1 MSNFSI
7 YFPMGVEHI
16 TDLKGIDHILFI
28 IVLCIRYTIQD
39 WKKILVLVTA
49 FTIGH
54 SITLALSTLE
64 IISVP
69 VALTE
74 FCIAITI
81 LITAL
86 SNCFVKDFSFKT
98 KYPVIYF
105 FALFFGLVHGLG
117 FSTLLK
123 NMLGTDV
130 NIVWQLL
137 SFNLGI
143 EVGQLI
149 IVACI
154 LIMTYFILNIF
165 KLNRRE
171 YILFF
176 SGGIAALAIQMAIQ
190 RFPYNQMQYDEKTT
204 LIQHSTCLPG

>member
-7 YFPMGVEHI
+7 YFPMGVSHI
-16 TDLKGIDHILFI
+16 TDLNGMDHILFI
-28 IVLCIRYTIQD
+28 IVLCIRYTIRD

-54 SITLALSTLE
+54 SVTLALSTLE

-74 FCIAITI
+74 FCIALTI

-86 SNCFVKDFSFKT
+86 SNCFVKDFSFKS

-130 NIVWQLL
+130 NIVWQLF

-149 IVACI
+149 IVTCI
-154 LIMTYFILNIF
+154 LVMTYLILSVF

-176 SGGIAALAIQMAIQ
+176 SGGIAALAIQMAVQ
-190 RFPYNQMQYDEKTT
+190 RFPYKQTQYDEKAITILHRT
-204 LIQHSTCLPG
+204 HVSG